1 MANLLP
7 SNLSPF
13 YSGRELFGEELSDAD
28 VAAWLTDESHG
39 YGDLAHADSG
49 SGAAYPYHS
58 ENEFFFWR
66 NFSLS
71 GLDVVGIGSAHG
83 AEFLPVV
90 DQLNSLRIVEP
101 DVRYHHSNVLPVE
114 AQYSVPGFPGLKTD
128 LGSES
133 ADAIVCFGV
142 LHHLPRVSDSIAEFA
157 RLLRPRGLLLLK
169 EPTVSMGDWNVDR
182 PGLTTH
188 ERGIPIRLLR
198 EMLVKADFR
207 IVRESPYSFAPLD
220 LVPSKILSGRL
231 RTRVDASFAKLFRR
245 QQRYY
250 RSRAVHRLGARSVA
264 IVARRN

>member
-7 SNLSPF
+7 SDLSRF
-13 YSGRELFGEELSDAD
+13 YSGRELFGESLSDDD
-28 VAAWLTDESHG
+28 VAAWLIDESHG
-39 YGDLAHADSG
+39 FGDLDHADSG

-58 ENEFFFWR
+58 ENQLFFWR
-66 NFSLS
+66 QYPLI

-90 DQLNSLRIVEP
+90 ERLNTLRIVEP
-101 DVRYHHSNVLPVE
+101 DVRYHGSNVLPAN

-169 EPTVSMGDWNVDR
+169 EPTVSMGDWNAER
-182 PGLTTH
+182 AGLTTH
-188 ERGIPIRLLR
+188 ERGIPIGLLR
-198 EMLVKADFR
+198 QMLRKADFE
-207 IVRESPYSFAPLD
+207 IVKETPYSF
-220 LVPSKILSGRL
+220 
-231 RTRVDASFAKLFRR
+231 
-245 QQRYY
+245 
-250 RSRAVHRLGARSVA
+250 ARSVA